1 MIAWAVLLVAG
12 VVFAVCTWKLGRITA
27 EDTAERATEAQLD
40 RDFQWLVHAARSPIM
55 AEQFVARELLI
66 DLFDYDPSR

>member
-12 VVFAVCTWKLGRITA
+12 VVFTVCTWKLARITA

-40 RDFQWLVHAARSPIM
+40 QDFQWWVYAARSPIV
-55 AEQFVARELLI
+55 AERFVARQVLV
-66 DLFDYDPSR
+66 DSFHYDPSR